1 MARLMTP
8 FVYGI
13 AAATA
18 LVCYLSLHSRN
29 RTLALAVLIW
39 FTLAILIDQIGVF
52 PVTGSWVAGDLL
64 RFVIFGALITLPI
77 IGFLV
82 LPVLAP
88 QARTALSEVPLSGL
102 AALQVYRFGGVAFF
116 IAMEDGVMPVILALS
131 AGLLDTFVALSS
143 AVLALLLH
151 HGKGRRMAIAWSFV
165 GLTDFTVAILLVSVS
180 IFGLLTLSP
189 APSAIGQSPFILI
202 SLFQLPLA
210 VIVHIEILRRLWLAR
225 PGP

>member
-1 MARLMTP
+1 MIP

-13 AAATA
+13 AVTTV
-18 LVCYLSLHSRN
+18 LVCYLSLRWRN
-29 RTLALAVLIW
+29 TTLGLTVIVW
-39 FTLAILIDQIGVF
+39 FALAILIDQIGIF
-52 PVTGSWVAGDLL
+52 PVTGSWVAGDLF
-64 RFVIFGALITLPI
+64 RFVIFGVLITLPI
-77 IGFLV
+77 IGFLM

-88 QARTALSEVPLSGL
+88 KARTALSELHLSGL
-102 AALQVYRFGGVAFF
+102 AALQVYRLGGVAFL

-143 AVLALLLH
+143 AVLALLLR

-165 GLTDFTVAILLVSVS
+165 GLTDFTVAILLVSAS

-189 APSAIGQSPFILI
+189 APSAIGQSPFVLI

-210 VIVHIEILRRLWLAR
+210 VIVHIEILRRLWQAQ
-225 PGP
+225 PGR

>member
-1 MARLMTP
+1 MTP

-18 LVCYLSLHSRN
+18 LVCYLSLRSRN
-29 RTLALAVLIW
+29 RTLALIVLVW
-39 FTLAILIDQIGVF
+39 FTLSILIDQIGVF

-88 QARTALSEVPLSGL
+88 RAKTALSELPLSGL
-102 AALQVYRFGGVAFF
+102 AALQVNRLGGVAFL

-131 AGLLDTFVALSS
+131 AGLLDIVVALSS
-143 AVLALLLH
+143 VLLAFLLH
-151 HGKGRRMAIAWSFV
+151 RGKGRRMAIAWSFV
-165 GLTDFTVAILLVSVS
+165 GLTDFMVAILLVSAS

-189 APSAIGQSPFILI
+189 APSAVGQSPFVLI

-210 VIVHIEILRRLWLAR
+210 VIVHIEILRRLWQAQ
-225 PGP
+225 PGR

>member
-1 MARLMTP
+1 MTP

-13 AAATA
+13 ATATA
-18 LVCYLSLHSRN
+18 LVCYLSLRSRN
-29 RTLALAVLIW
+29 QTLALIVLVW
-39 FTLAILIDQIGVF
+39 FMLAILIDQIGVF
-52 PVTGSWVAGDLL
+52 PVTGSWVAGDLF
-64 RFVIFGALITLPI
+64 RFVIFGVLITLPI

-88 QARTALSEVPLSGL
+88 RARRALSEVPLSGL
-102 AALQVYRFGGVAFF
+102 AALQVYRLGGIAFL

-143 AVLALLLH
+143 AVLALLLR

-165 GLTDFTVAILLVSVS
+165 GLTDFTVAILLVSAS

-189 APSAIGQSPFILI
+189 APSAIGQSPFVLI

-210 VIVHIEILRRLWLAR
+210 VIVHIEILRRLWQAQ
-225 PGP
+225 PGR